1 MSTKQISLP
10 WISSAEASP
19 ARTYPPPVSASGSP
33 APDPGSGTNTPAS
46 SESSAPAPSSSR
58 TSPAASERGCP
69 VCNTISCPLATAA
82 RPGGLE
88 LRMWGHH
95 TAGCE
100 PLSSPWATAI
110 SRDWKSGATSE
121 ATRDRNG
128 RPLSEQVYWA
138 TPTTK
143 GNHNKKG
150 LSKRSDDGLST
161 QVNHWPTPIAGNS
174 GSNRGGAK
182 RAGPV
187 RKQLPGLVSEKGRM
201 LSARWVEALMGF
213 PADWTATDGPP
224 AEEQPSTKASRPG
237 RRKGKKSPATRPASR
252 R

>member
-19 ARTYPPPVSASGSP
+19 ARTYPPPASASGSP
-33 APDPGSGTNTPAS
+33 VPDPGSGTNTPAS
-46 SESSAPAPSSSR
+46 SEPSAPAPSSSR
-58 TSPAASERGCP
+58 TSPAASGRGCP
-69 VCNTISCPLATAA
+69 VCNMISCPLATAA

-100 PLSSPWATAI
+100 PSSSPWATAL
-110 SRDWKSGATSE
+110 SRDWKSGASSE

-128 RPLSEQVYWA
+128 RPLSEQVHWA
-138 TPTTK
+138 TPLRRD
-143 GNHNKKG
+143 GEGGSSG
-150 LSKRSDDGLST
+150 LHRNTSQLRDQAKE
-161 QVNHWPTPIAGNS
+161 WPTPIAGNS
-174 GSNRGGAK
+174 GSNRGGAT
-182 RAGPV
+182 RSGPV

-237 RRKGKKSPATRPASR
+237 RRKGKKSPATRTASR